1 MAWILISI
9 AVSYSHI
16 ALQDDDEQTED
27 KEGGGMEEQY
37 ELYIA

>member
-9 AVSYSHI
+9 AVSYSRI
-16 ALQDDDEQTED
+16 VLQDDDEQTED
-27 KEGGGMEEQY
+27 EEGRGMEEQY